1 MSFESTRRLALALTL
16 LFVSAGCQT
25 TDCIMI
31 CRQVVLRPEEATRYN
46 DSDWNVISR
55 PEDDDGSDRRE

>member
-1 MSFESTRRLALALTL
+1 MSFESRCRSALALAL
-16 LFVSAGCQT
+16 LFVSVGCQ

-46 DSDWNVISR
+46 DSDWDVIST
-55 PEDDDGSDRRE
+55 PEDDDRRGGRE

>member
-1 MSFESTRRLALALTL
+1 MRFESTCRLALSAGL

-31 CRQVVLRPEEATRYN
+31 CRQVVLRPEQATRYN
-46 DSDWNVISR
+46 DSDWEVISTPR
-55 PEDDDGSDRRE
+55 NGDQRDRRE